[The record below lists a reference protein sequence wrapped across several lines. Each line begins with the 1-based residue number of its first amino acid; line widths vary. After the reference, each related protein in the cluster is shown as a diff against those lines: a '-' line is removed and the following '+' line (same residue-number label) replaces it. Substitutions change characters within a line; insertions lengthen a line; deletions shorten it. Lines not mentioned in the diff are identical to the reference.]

1 MVLGEEEPAGPWLSR
16 IAMARLT
23 ESQTLAK
30 LPHALSQWQF
40 TGYITWKPIA
50 RQWLEQN
57 LEGFTTRSV
66 GEEMWRFFAAGG
78 EIDEV
83 RESRPEWSGH
93 RFHYDFRID
102 IGGRFLYIETI
113 LMKDAPDDPTIHV
126 VSIHD
131 A

>member
-1 MVLGEEEPAGPWLSR
+1 VLADEGLAGPLLQRNR
-16 IAMARLT
+16 IARLT
-23 ESQTLAK
+23 DPQTPAK
-30 LPHALSQWQF
+30 LQHALSQWQF

-66 GEEMWRFFAAGG
+66 GEEMWRFSAAGG

-83 RESRPEWSGH
+83 HESRPEWSGH

-102 IGGRFLYIETI
+102 IGGRLLYIETI
-113 LMKDAPDDPTIHV
+113 VVEDDPDDPTIHV